1 MTWNIVADSSCDLKA
16 SDIQSQQLHFEVVPL
31 KIIIG
36 QDEYIDDGN
45 LSIPQLLRD
54 MDACKTGS
62 STACPSPE
70 DFKRAF
76 ETADCTICVTISSQ
90 LSGTYNAAVLGR
102 DMVLEEYPD
111 KQICVIDS
119 KGASGMLAL
128 IVLRAQQL
136 IEAGKDFEEVCAA
149 LREYQASLRIAFTLS
164 NFGNLIKAGRMSP
177 FIGSVLTGL
186 GIHVIADATPQGTI
200 HVAGKARGESK
211 TIKHIVHMMAEAKDV
226 TGLPVLIAHCE
237 NLAGAMKLKQA
248 ILAELPVA
256 DVTLLNCKGLCTFY
270 AMEKGLIVSY

>member
-36 QDEYIDDGN
+36 EDEYIDDGN
-45 LSIPQLLRD
+45 LSIPQLLQD

-76 ETADCTICVTISSQ
+76 ETADCTVCVTISGQ

-102 DMVLEEYPD
+102 SMVLEEYPD
-111 KQICVIDS
+111 KQICIIDS

-136 IEAGKDFEEVCAA
+136 IEAGKSFEEVSAA
-149 LREYQASLRIAFTLS
+149 LREYQASLRVVFTLS

-200 HVAGKARGESK
+200 HVAGKAKGENK
-211 TIKHIVHMMAEAKDV
+211 TIKHIVRMMGEAKDV

-256 DVTLLNCKGLCTFY
+256 DVTLMSCKGLCTYY

>member
-1 MTWNIVADSSCDLKA
+1 MTWNIVADNSCDLKA

-36 QDEYIDDGN
+36 EDEYIDDGN
-45 LSIPQLLRD
+45 LSIPQLLQD

-76 ETADCTICVTISSQ
+76 ETADCTVCVTISGQ
-90 LSGTYNAAVLGR
+90 LSGTYNAALLGR
-102 DMVLEEYPD
+102 SMVLEEYPD
-111 KQICVIDS
+111 KQICIIDS

-136 IEAGKDFEEVCAA
+136 IEAGKSFEEVSAA
-149 LREYQASLRIAFTLS
+149 LREDQASLRVVFTHS

-200 HVAGKARGESK
+200 HVAGKAKGENK
-211 TIKHIVHMMAEAKDV
+211 TIKHIVRMMGEAKDV
-226 TGLPVLIAHCE
+226 TGLPVLISHCE

-256 DVTLLNCKGLCTFY
+256 DVTLMSCKGLCTYY

>member
-36 QDEYIDDGN
+36 EDEYIDDGN
-45 LSIPQLLRD
+45 LSIPQLLQD

-76 ETADCTICVTISSQ
+76 ETADCTVCVTISGQ

-102 DMVLEEYPD
+102 SMVLEEHPE
-111 KQICVIDS
+111 KRICIIDS

-136 IEAGKDFEEVCAA
+136 IEAGKSFDEVSAA

-200 HVAGKARGESK
+200 HVAGKAKGENK
-211 TIKHIVHMMAEAKDV
+211 TIKHIVRMMGEAKDV
-226 TGLPVLIAHCE
+226 TGLPVLISHCE

-256 DVTLLNCKGLCTFY
+256 DVTLMSCKGLCTYY

>member
-36 QDEYIDDGN
+36 EDEYIDDGN
-45 LSIPQLLRD
+45 LSIPQLLQD

-62 STACPSPE
+62 SACPSPE

-76 ETADCTICVTISSQ
+76 ETAECTVCVTISGQ
-90 LSGTYNAAVLGR
+90 LSGTYNAALLGR
-102 DMVLEEYPD
+102 SMVLEEYPD
-111 KQICVIDS
+111 KQICIIDS

-136 IEAGKDFEEVCAA
+136 IEAGKSFEEVSAA
-149 LREYQASLRIAFTLS
+149 LREYQASLRVVFTLS

-200 HVAGKARGESK
+200 HVAGKAKGENK
-211 TIKHIVHMMAEAKDV
+211 TIKHIVRMMGEAKDV
-226 TGLPVLIAHCE
+226 TGLPVLISHCE

-256 DVTLLNCKGLCTFY
+256 DVTLMSCKGLCTYY

>member
-16 SDIQSQQLHFEVVPL
+16 SDIQSQQPHFEVVPL

-36 QDEYIDDGN
+36 EDEYIDDGN

>member
-16 SDIQSQQLHFEVVPL
+16 PDIQSQQLHFEVVPL

-36 QDEYIDDGN
+36 EDEYIDDGN

>member
-36 QDEYIDDGN
+36 EDEYIDDGN
-45 LSIPQLLRD
+45 LSIPQLLQD

-70 DFKRAF
+70 DFKRVF
-76 ETADCTICVTISSQ
+76 ETADCTVCVTISGQ
-90 LSGTYNAAVLGR
+90 LSGTYNAALLGR
-102 DMVLEEYPD
+102 SMVLEEYPD
-111 KQICVIDS
+111 KQICIIDS

-136 IEAGKDFEEVCAA
+136 IEAGKSFEEVSAA
-149 LREYQASLRIAFTLS
+149 LREYQASLRVVFTLS

-200 HVAGKARGESK
+200 HVAGKAKGENK
-211 TIKHIVHMMAEAKDV
+211 TIKHIVRMMGEAKDV
-226 TGLPVLIAHCE
+226 TGLPVLISHCE

-256 DVTLLNCKGLCTFY
+256 DVTLMSCKGLCTYY

>member
-36 QDEYIDDGN
+36 EDEYIDDGN

-102 DMVLEEYPD
+102 EMVLEEYPD

-136 IEAGKDFEEVCAA
+136 IEAGTDFEEVCAA

>member
-36 QDEYIDDGN
+36 EDEYIDDGN

-54 MDACKTGS
+54 MDTCKTGS

>member
-1 MTWNIVADSSCDLKA
+1 MTWNIVADSSCDLKS

-36 QDEYIDDGN
+36 EDEYIDDGN

>member
-36 QDEYIDDGN
+36 EDEYIDDGN

-248 ILAELPVA
+248 ILAELPAA

>member
-36 QDEYIDDGN
+36 EDEYIDDGN
-45 LSIPQLLRD
+45 LSIPQLLQD

-76 ETADCTICVTISSQ
+76 ETAECTVCVTISGQ
-90 LSGTYNAAVLGR
+90 LSGTYNAALLGR
-102 DMVLEEYPD
+102 SMVLEEYPD
-111 KQICVIDS
+111 KQICIIDS

-136 IEAGKDFEEVCAA
+136 IEAGKSFEEVSAA
-149 LREYQASLRIAFTLS
+149 LREYQASLRVVFTLS

-200 HVAGKARGESK
+200 HVAGKAKGENK
-211 TIKHIVHMMAEAKDV
+211 TIKHIVRMMGEAKDV
-226 TGLPVLIAHCE
+226 TGLPVLISHCE

-256 DVTLLNCKGLCTFY
+256 DVTLMSCKGLCTYY

>member
-1 MTWNIVADSSCDLKA
+1 
-16 SDIQSQQLHFEVVPL
+16 
-31 KIIIG
+31 
-36 QDEYIDDGN
+36 
-45 LSIPQLLRD
+45 
-54 MDACKTGS
+54 
-62 STACPSPE
+62 
-70 DFKRAF
+70 
-76 ETADCTICVTISSQ
+76 
-90 LSGTYNAAVLGR
+90 
-102 DMVLEEYPD
+102 MVLEEYPD
-111 KQICVIDS
+111 KQICIIDS

-136 IEAGKDFEEVCAA
+136 IEAGKSFEEVSAA
-149 LREYQASLRIAFTLS
+149 LREYQASLRVVFTLS

-200 HVAGKARGESK
+200 HVAGKAKGENK
-211 TIKHIVHMMAEAKDV
+211 TIKHIVRMMGEAKDV
-226 TGLPVLIAHCE
+226 TGLPVLISHCE

-256 DVTLLNCKGLCTFY
+256 DVTLMSCKGLCTYY

>member
-36 QDEYIDDGN
+36 EDEYIDDGN

-54 MDACKTGS
+54 MDACKPGS

-200 HVAGKARGESK
+200 HVAGKARGENK

>member
-1 MTWNIVADSSCDLKA
+1 
-16 SDIQSQQLHFEVVPL
+16 
-31 KIIIG
+31 
-36 QDEYIDDGN
+36 
-45 LSIPQLLRD
+45 

-111 KQICVIDS
+111 KKVCVIDS

-200 HVAGKARGESK
+200 HVAGKARGENK
-211 TIKHIVHMMAEAKDV
+211 TIKHIVHMMSEAKDV

>member
-36 QDEYIDDGN
+36 EDEYIDDGN

-177 FIGSVLTGL
+177 FIGSVLTDL

>member
-36 QDEYIDDGN
+36 EDEYIDDGN

-119 KGASGMLAL
+119 KGACGMLAL

>member
-36 QDEYIDDGN
+36 EDEYIDDGN
-45 LSIPQLLRD
+45 LSIPQLLQD

>member
-36 QDEYIDDGN
+36 EDEYIDDGN

-136 IEAGKDFEEVCAA
+136 IEADKDFEEVCAA

-186 GIHVIADATPQGTI
+186 GIHVIADAPPQGTL

-211 TIKHIVHMMAEAKDV
+211 TIKPIVHMMAEAKDV

>member
-36 QDEYIDDGN
+36 EDEYIDDGN
-45 LSIPQLLRD
+45 LSIPQLLQD

-76 ETADCTICVTISSQ
+76 ETADCTVCVTISGQ
-90 LSGTYNAAVLGR
+90 LSGTYNAALLGR
-102 DMVLEEYPD
+102 SMVLEEYPD
-111 KQICVIDS
+111 KQICIIDS

-136 IEAGKDFEEVCAA
+136 IEAGKSFEEVSAA
-149 LREYQASLRIAFTLS
+149 LREYQASLRVVFTLS

-200 HVAGKARGESK
+200 HVAGKAKGENK
-211 TIKHIVHMMAEAKDV
+211 TIKHIVRMMGEAKDV
-226 TGLPVLIAHCE
+226 TGLPVLISHCE

-256 DVTLLNCKGLCTFY
+256 NVTLMSCKGLCTYY

>member
-36 QDEYIDDGN
+36 EDEYIDDGN
-45 LSIPQLLRD
+45 LSIPQLLQD

-76 ETADCTICVTISSQ
+76 ETADCTVCVTISGQ
-90 LSGTYNAAVLGR
+90 LSGTYNAALLGR
-102 DMVLEEYPD
+102 SMVLEEYPD
-111 KQICVIDS
+111 KQICIIDS

-136 IEAGKDFEEVCAA
+136 IEAGKSFEEVSAA
-149 LREYQASLRIAFTLS
+149 LREYQASLRVVFTLS

-200 HVAGKARGESK
+200 HVAGKAKGENK
-211 TIKHIVHMMAEAKDV
+211 TIKHIVRMMGEAKDV
-226 TGLPVLIAHCE
+226 TGLPVLISHCE

-256 DVTLLNCKGLCTFY
+256 DVTLMSCKGLCTYY

>member
-1 MTWNIVADSSCDLKA
+1 MTGNIVADSSCDLKA

-36 QDEYIDDGN
+36 EDEYIDDGN
-45 LSIPQLLRD
+45 LSIPQLLQD

-76 ETADCTICVTISSQ
+76 ETAECTVCVTISGQ
-90 LSGTYNAAVLGR
+90 LSGTYNAALLGR
-102 DMVLEEYPD
+102 SMVLEEYPD
-111 KQICVIDS
+111 KQICIIDS

-136 IEAGKDFEEVCAA
+136 IEAGKSFEEVSAA
-149 LREYQASLRIAFTLS
+149 LREYQASLRVVFTLS

-200 HVAGKARGESK
+200 HVAGKAKGENK
-211 TIKHIVHMMAEAKDV
+211 TIKHIVRMMGEAKDV
-226 TGLPVLIAHCE
+226 TGLPVLISHCE

-256 DVTLLNCKGLCTFY
+256 DVTLMSCKGLCTYY

>member
-36 QDEYIDDGN
+36 EDEYIDDGN
-45 LSIPQLLRD
+45 LSIPQLLQD

-111 KQICVIDS
+111 KKVCVIDS

-200 HVAGKARGESK
+200 HVAGKARGENK
-211 TIKHIVHMMAEAKDV
+211 TIKHIVHMMSEAKDV

>member
-36 QDEYIDDGN
+36 EDEYIDDGN

-200 HVAGKARGESK
+200 HVADKARGEVKTYRAITALMRSSK
-211 TIKHIVHMMAEAKDV
+211 ECDGAEV
-226 TGLPVLIAHCE
+226 VISHCE
-237 NLAGAMKLKQA
+237 NLEGAMKLKQQ
-248 ILAELPVA
+248 ILADLPVKQV
-256 DVTLLNCKGLCTFY
+256 DIISCRGLTSFY
-270 AMEKGLIVSY
+270 AMKKGLILGY

>member
-36 QDEYIDDGN
+36 EDEYIDDGN
-45 LSIPQLLRD
+45 LSIPQLLQD

-211 TIKHIVHMMAEAKDV
+211 TVKHIVHMMAEAKDV

>member
-36 QDEYIDDGN
+36 EDEYIDGGN

>member
-1 MTWNIVADSSCDLKA
+1 MTWNIVADSSCDLKS

-36 QDEYIDDGN
+36 EDEYIDDGN

-102 DMVLEEYPD
+102 EMVLEEYPD

>member
-36 QDEYIDDGN
+36 EDEYIDDGN
-45 LSIPQLLRD
+45 LSIPQLLQD

-76 ETADCTICVTISSQ
+76 ETADCTVSVTISGQ

-102 DMVLEEYPD
+102 SMVLEEYPD
-111 KQICVIDS
+111 KQICIIDS

-136 IEAGKDFEEVCAA
+136 IEAGKSFEEVSAA
-149 LREYQASLRIAFTLS
+149 LREYQASLRVVFTLS

-200 HVAGKARGESK
+200 HVAGKAKGENK
-211 TIKHIVHMMAEAKDV
+211 TIKHIVRMMGEAKDV

-256 DVTLLNCKGLCTFY
+256 DVTLMSCKGLCTYY

>member
-36 QDEYIDDGN
+36 EDEYIDDGN

-136 IEAGKDFEEVCAA
+136 IEADKDFEEVCAA

>member
-16 SDIQSQQLHFEVVPL
+16 SDIQSQRLHFEVVPL

-36 QDEYIDDGN
+36 EDEYIDDGN

>member
-1 MTWNIVADSSCDLKA
+1 MTWNIVADSSCDLKT

-36 QDEYIDDGN
+36 EDEYIDDGN

-90 LSGTYNAAVLGR
+90 LSGTYNAAVRGR

>member
-16 SDIQSQQLHFEVVPL
+16 SDIQSQRLHFEVVPL

-36 QDEYIDDGN
+36 EDEYIDDGN

-211 TIKHIVHMMAEAKDV
+211 TVKHIVHMMAEAKDV

>member
-36 QDEYIDDGN
+36 EDEYIDDGN

-200 HVAGKARGESK
+200 HVAGKARGENK

>member
-1 MTWNIVADSSCDLKA
+1 MTWNIVADSSCDLKT

-36 QDEYIDDGN
+36 EDEYIDDGN

>member
-16 SDIQSQQLHFEVVPL
+16 SDIQSQRLHFEVVPL

-36 QDEYIDDGN
+36 EDEYIDDGN

-248 ILAELPVA
+248 ILAELPAA

>member
-36 QDEYIDDGN
+36 EDEYIDDGN
-45 LSIPQLLRD
+45 LSIPQLLQD

-111 KQICVIDS
+111 KKVCVIDS

>member
-36 QDEYIDDGN
+36 EDEYIDDGN